1 MKVLIAEDNKIV
13 ILGLKKI
20 FSEYPEIELDIA
32 ENGLTALNFL
42 LKHKSNLPDFILLDL
57 NMPIMD
63 GIEFL
68 STIKKN
74 DDLKSIPVIIHS
86 TSNNISDIEKCQLL
100 GCAGYFVKEVDFTKY
115 KSNIK
120 LIIEYWKQSKGHK
133 VLKNLDNKFKKT
145 S

>member
-20 FSEYPEIELDIA
+20 FSKYPEIELDIA

-100 GCAGYFVKEVDFTKY
+100 GSAGYFVKEVDFTKY